1 MFAVYV
7 LSVSNV
13 FNFQQVFG
21 YEYSYNGYRKEA
33 IVPPSRMFVFLGAF
47 LSFGVDRTED
57 VINNNL

>member
-1 MFAVYV
+1 
-7 LSVSNV
+7 LSVSNI

-21 YEYSYNGYRKEA
+21 YEYSYNGYRKAA